1 MSFTPAQLNDLA
13 ERYTAAWN
21 ASARKSGSIPE
32 AEIPEIFEPFGQVW
46 DPLVREQQRTGLG
59 LSIVKSII
67 ELHNFAIRIYSCEG
81 KGEAVKIQ
89 IS

>member
-1 MSFTPAQLNDLA
+1 M
-13 ERYTAAWN
+13 ERE
-21 ASARKSGSIPE
+21 SAGKSGGIPG

-81 KGEAVKIQ
+81 KGTTDKIQ
-89 IS
+89 IPGDAVPRVEADQLASHA